1 MKAQTTVQ
9 LDSKEIRRIIAEYFG
24 IDIEKVISTKY
35 NFAIIDVPIEEL
47 EKKIKKGE

>member
-9 LDSKEIRRIIAEYFG
+9 LESKEIRRIIAEYFD

-35 NFAIIDVPIEEL
+35 NFAITGVPLEEL
-47 EKKIKKGE
+47 ERKMKKE